1 MLYVP
6 QVNHGFGWFVD
17 RYHGRRIGQ
26 HSGGT
31 PGVSSA
37 IYRFIDDGL
46 SVTLLTN
53 DADRILDQFA
63 IELPACTSPRYA
75 RAESGP
81 RRMRHIVQRLFTGGR
96 DDAALINP
104 MRLFLDT
111 ATGKGHWQWF
121 GSHGELTGLTF
132 SSEEPTPAALVLAV
146 PFQAT
151 RLYRSTIS

>member
-75 RAESGP
+75 ARRTAHAACVTSCSGCSPEDAMMP
-81 RRMRHIVQRLFTGGR
+81 R
-96 DDAALINP
+96 
-104 MRLFLDT
+104 
-111 ATGKGHWQWF
+111 
-121 GSHGELTGLTF
+121 S
-132 SSEEPTPAALVLAV
+132 
-146 PFQAT
+146 
-151 RLYRSTIS
+151 